1 LGTAIRRAEEVVSV
15 GEKVTF
21 RSNGGTADGYLSVP
35 EAGAGPAVV
44 VIQEWWGLTG
54 HIQSVCDRFAAEG
67 FAALA
72 PDLYHG
78 ATTDEPDEAMR
89 LMMGLA
95 MDTAAKDIA
104 GAARY
109 LKNRFGGRVGAVG
122 FCLGGSLALWS
133 AALSEDIQAAVG
145 FYPAVPWERMNPE
158 WGNYAGKA
166 AVIHC
171 SEEDGTSAAEGIQVA
186 KKAIEAAGGEVTI
199 YDYPGTRHAFFND
212 DRPEAYADDA
222 ARAAWARTLEVFRS
236 APMA

>member
-1 LGTAIRRAEEVVSV
+1 LGTAIRRAEEAVV
-15 GEKVTF
+15 GEQITF
-21 RSNGGTADGYLSVP
+21 TSNGGTADGYLSVP
-35 EAGAGPAVV
+35 ESGTGPGVV
-44 VIQEWWGLTG
+44 VIQEWWGLAG
-54 HIQSVCDRFAAEG
+54 HIRSVCDRFAAEG
-67 FAALA
+67 FVALA
-72 PDLYHG
+72 PDLYRG

-109 LKNRFGGRVGAVG
+109 LRTRFGGAVGAVG

-133 AALSEDIQAAVG
+133 AALSDDIRAAVG

-158 WGNYAGKA
+158 WGNYAGKV

-171 SEEDGTSAAEGIQVA
+171 SEEDGTSAADGIQVA
-186 KKAIEAAGGEVTI
+186 RKAIEAAGGEVTV

-212 DRPEAYADDA
+212 DRSEVYSGDA

-236 APMA
+236 RLA